1 MDKDLLVIGGGING
15 VGTAADA
22 AGRGLAVVLCEMGD
36 LASATSSASS
46 KLIHGGLRYL
56 ENGEISLVR
65 QSLRERSI
73 LSHLAQHIVKPQPFV
88 MPHCPWLRPMWM
100 LRAGLFMYDHLVID
114 KQIPKEFNNLPSRNK
129 QTRIKSPIY

>member
-22 AGRGLAVVLCEMGD
+22 AGRGLSVILCEMHD

-56 ENGEISLVR
+56 ENYEFTLVR

-73 LSHLAQHIVKPQPFV
+73 LLRLAPHLIKTQDFI
-88 MPHCPWLRPMWM
+88 MPVVPW
-100 LRAGLFMYDHLVID
+100 RAPSGCCALVYFYTI
-114 KQIPKEFNNLPSRNK
+114 
-129 QTRIKSPIY
+129 TWRITPIFPPVPLLIATS